1 MGKEESELKRKRVLV
16 INHFGTNKGDAAILI
31 GLVDILRGSVPH
43 LKLSVIS
50 TEPAVDGR
58 YFRQDEVKLLKRI
71 FRARRETKESVARW
85 ALQVSLWMLQST
97 IWALSKRC
105 SNGIRLCIDSRK
117 RELLQEYADADIV
130 VSCGGGYLNDS
141 FGLMLL
147 APLHDILIALI
158 IKKPVYLLAQS
169 IGPFNSAL
177 WKFIAKNTLN
187 RVQVITLREGV
198 SKKVLRDIAID
209 KPPIYVT
216 ADPAFVLNS
225 ERAERVA
232 EIMHNEHVGKG
243 RHPLVGVTLHY
254 WHYPGAP
261 HPEAKHAQYKEAMA
275 QAADYLAKELGATV
289 VFIPMN
295 IKNSF
300 YDERPLAREIIGLMN
315 YKNYVRV
322 IEGEYTP
329 RELTGIIGQ
338 MDYIIGTRFHSV
350 ILAFRMGVPALTIM
364 YEHKAEGIMKM
375 LGLERFVCDINE
387 IDAEELISKINDLT
401 MEREQ
406 VIETLEQNVAL
417 LQKLAL
423 LNGKFASLILES
435 SKVQKKPSISS
446 GLNQED
452 NELLQKFN

>member
-1 MGKEESELKRKRVLV
+1 MLI

-50 TEPAVDGR
+50 TEPAIDGR
-58 YFRQDEVKLLKRI
+58 YFRQDEVKLLKRS
-71 FRARRETKESVARW
+71 FRARGETKESVVRW
-85 ALQVSLWMLQST
+85 ALQASLWLLQST

-105 SNGIRLCIDSRK
+105 GNGIKLCIDSRK

-158 IKKPVYLLAQS
+158 IKKPVYLCAQS
-169 IGPFNSAL
+169 IGPFSSTL
-177 WKFIAKNTLN
+177 WKFITKNILN

-209 KPPIYVT
+209 KPPNYVT
-216 ADPAFVLNS
+216 ADLAFVLNP
-225 ERAERVA
+225 EGAERVA
-232 EIMHNEHVGKG
+232 EIMYSEHIQKG
-243 RHPLVGVTLHY
+243 GRLLVGVTLHH
-254 WHYPGAP
+254 WHYPGVS

-275 QAADYLAKELGATV
+275 EASDHLAEELDAIV

-300 YDERPLAREIIGLMN
+300 YDERPLATEIIGLMN
-315 YKNYVRV
+315 YKDHARI

-329 RELTGIIGQ
+329 QELTGIIGQ
-338 MDYIIGTRFHSV
+338 MDYVIGTRFHSV

-364 YEHKAEGIMKM
+364 YEHKAKGIMKM
-375 LGLERFVCDINE
+375 LGLQRFVCDINE
-387 IDAEELISKINDLT
+387 INADELISKINSITAD
-401 MEREQ
+401 REQ
-406 VIETLEQNVAL
+406 VTKTLRQNVAL

-435 SKVQKKPSISS
+435 SKAQKKHAISPPLR
-446 GLNQED
+446 LNQED
-452 NELLQKFN
+452 IELLQKFN